1 MRWVQQ
7 ACRWVYQSFF
17 FHYHCMLLSCQW
29 AWFPPACPLTLSS
42 SHDRCAPVLFDLD
55 LMAKIRPQAASR
67 QYSLVMPSLAP
78 DKASV
83 KDGESK
89 LTSNH
94 QTGMHVKLIFFTM
107 GGGCT
112 QTFCIKSLFRH
123 LVFHVSL
130 LCVDVFVFLIL
141 EQPASP
147 TPKLVASYTMW
158 TACVRACVYSSPG
171 GRVMETA
178 HLIAI
183 KCQQELLTALALQ
196 LWSLVAV
203 KSLTWRKPFN

>member
-1 MRWVQQ
+1 M
-7 ACRWVYQSFF
+7 
-17 FHYHCMLLSCQW
+17 
-29 AWFPPACPLTLSS
+29 
-42 SHDRCAPVLFDLD
+42 LFDLA

-83 KDGESK
+83 KDGEPK

-107 GGGCT
+107 GGRMYSD
-112 QTFCIKSLFRH
+112 ILYKKSVSSFGIPLC
-123 LVFHVSL
+123 VFHVSL

-147 TPKLVASYTMW
+147 TP
-158 TACVRACVYSSPG
+158 
-171 GRVMETA
+171 
-178 HLIAI
+178 
-183 KCQQELLTALALQ
+183 
-196 LWSLVAV
+196 
-203 KSLTWRKPFN
+203 